1 MAYNAIICNLIVVY
15 FMHPIIRH
23 ARHRRKLQNMAES
36 VESELELEIDKIEAL
51 RNFEGALAS
60 ISTIFVILSVI

>member
-1 MAYNAIICNLIVVY
+1 
-15 FMHPIIRH
+15 
-23 ARHRRKLQNMAES
+23 MAES

-60 ISTIFVILSVI
+60 ISTIFVILSVIWFTKSDILTEIIDDHRRCERILPFAIE